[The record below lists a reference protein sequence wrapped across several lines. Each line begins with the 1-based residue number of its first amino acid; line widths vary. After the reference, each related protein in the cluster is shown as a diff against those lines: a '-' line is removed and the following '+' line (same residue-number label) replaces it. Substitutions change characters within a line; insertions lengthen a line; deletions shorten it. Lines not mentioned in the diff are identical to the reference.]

1 MDSMHHVRVVVMHF
15 TELSV
20 VVVVFLNENIIQ
32 PMYNFFLKFCH
43 SFN

>member
-1 MDSMHHVRVVVMHF
+1 MDSMHHVRAVVMHV
-15 TELSV
+15 TELS

-32 PMYNFFLKFCH
+32 PMYNLFLKFCH

>member
-1 MDSMHHVRVVVMHF
+1 MDSMHHAHAVVMHF

-20 VVVVFLNENIIQ
+20 VVVFLNENIIQ
-32 PMYNFFLKFCH
+32 LMYNLFLKFCH